1 MTSWAA
7 YISAVATGG
16 IVGAVGALA
25 GALLLAGACAGPG
38 PRTGTLTVLAAA
50 SLTDAFTT
58 LGQRFEAADGET
70 RVVFSF
76 AGSSSV
82 AEQVRAGAPADV
94 VATADEATMNRLVAE
109 DLVETPQVFARN
121 RVAIVVASRNPK
133 GIRSLADLGRD
144 DITLV
149 LCAAEVPCGSLAA
162 RALEQAGVDPR
173 PRSYE
178 PNVKAVVSRVAL
190 GEADAG
196 IVYASDVRAAGLGV
210 AGVEIP
216 PDQNLTTSY
225 PVAAVTAGRTLTTA
239 RSFISFVL
247 SDEGRRVLDAAGF
260 SAP

>member
-1 MTSWAA
+1 M
-7 YISAVATGG
+7 
-16 IVGAVGALA
+16 GAVGASA
-25 GALLLAGACAGPG
+25 VALLLAGACAGPG
-38 PRTGTLTVLAAA
+38 PGTGTGTGTLTVLAAA

-58 LGQRFEAADGET
+58 LGQRFEASHRGDT

-76 AGSSSV
+76 AGSSSL

-94 VATADEATMNRLVAE
+94 VATADEATMERLVAD

-121 RVAIVVASRNPK
+121 RLAIVVGSGDPK
-133 GIRSLADLGRD
+133 GIGSLADLGRG

-149 LCAAEVPCGSLAA
+149 LCATEVPCGSLAA
-162 RALEQAGVDPR
+162 RALEQAGVEPR

-196 IVYASDVRAAGLGV
+196 IVYATDVRAAGPGV

-225 PVAAVTAGRTLTTA
+225 PVAAVKAGRTRTTA

-247 SDEGRRVLDAAGF
+247 SDAGRRVLDDAGF